1 MKKLHIREVALFP
14 LLAAALCFSIL
25 YVVSIG
31 STAIDLN
38 TVYRIVVDQLLFKGR
53 GTLAGQWDK
62 SFYQIIW
69 NIRFPRVLFGA
80 FCGAGL
86 SVCGAAMQSL
96 VLNPIADPYILGV
109 SSGASAG
116 AAWALLMPTPFFS
129 GQYRTP
135 AFARISSFS
144 TNGSIQ

>member
-38 TVYRIVVDQLLFKGR
+38 TVSRIVVDQLLFKGR

-62 SFYQIIW
+62 GFPGLDTEVLVT
-69 NIRFPRVLFGA
+69 IRREA
-80 FCGAGL
+80 
-86 SVCGAAMQSL
+86 
-96 VLNPIADPYILGV
+96 
-109 SSGASAG
+109 
-116 AAWALLMPTPFFS
+116 
-129 GQYRTP
+129 
-135 AFARISSFS
+135 
-144 TNGSIQ
+144 